1 MLIWLLWSA
10 SVMGSCGNRNESVP
24 ADILK
29 PAAMED
35 LLLDLELAGA
45 AGKIDLLPEN
55 YTYRKDKIFLDL
67 INSHNTDTIQFR
79 KSLEYYIAH
88 PKLYEKI
95 YNGVVKRLEEIPT
108 QP

>member
-1 MLIWLLWSA
+1 
-10 SVMGSCGNRNESVP
+10 
-24 ADILK
+24 
-29 PAAMED
+29 MED

-45 AGKIDLLPEN
+45 AGKIELLPEN
-55 YTYRKDKIFLDL
+55 YTYRKDKVFIDL
-67 INSHNTDTIQFR
+67 IASHQTDTAQFR

-95 YNGVVKRLEEIPT
+95 YNSVVKRLEEIKA